1 MSLLSCEGPF
11 ILNFSTRAGQG
22 GAGSVVCGAGQPVS
36 PLVGAPIPAKY
47 VPSSARPLSFYL
59 NIIIDIVVII
69 WRGSNLIL
77 PLDWRGIFRCQS
89 GNQITLI
96 KNDNL

>member
-11 ILNFSTRAGQG
+11 ISNFSTRAGQG
-22 GAGSVVCGAGQPVS
+22 RAGSVVCGAGQQVS

-77 PLDWRGIFRCQS
+77 PLDWKGVLQLSLPIRQS
-89 GNQITLI
+89 DHSD
-96 KNDNL
+96 KE

>member
-22 GAGSVVCGAGQPVS
+22 VAGSVVCGAGQPVF

-47 VPSSARPLSFYL
+47 VPSSARPISFYL
-59 NIIIDIVVII
+59 NIILDIVVII

-77 PLDWRGIFRCQS
+77 PLDWKGVLQLSLPIR
-89 GNQITLI
+89 
-96 KNDNL
+96 